1 MNNIAE
7 FIDRYVAVW
16 NEPDTNLRRKSV
28 IALWAEDGTNLT
40 RTIEARGYEALE
52 ARVARAHEKWVK
64 DEGFI
69 FRPLNGVAHHHNV
82 MTFRWEMVTAGGGE
96 PATIGSELFILGK
109 DGRIRFDYQ
118 FLEPPLHSDE
128 LDQFVNRYI
137 AVWNESDTDLRR
149 EGIATLWSDDG
160 AYVDPSTEQHGY
172 NAIETTVAKV
182 HDEFA
187 AKGLVFMPANTTDGH
202 HNVVRVDWKMFPAG
216 RGEMAA
222 SGSDFLVLRDD
233 RRIFSDYR
241 FIDASSKS

>member
-1 MNNIAE
+1 
-7 FIDRYVAVW
+7 
-16 NEPDTNLRRKSV
+16 
-28 IALWAEDGTNLT
+28 
-40 RTIEARGYEALE
+40 
-52 ARVARAHEKWVK
+52 VK

-82 MTFRWEMVTAGGGE
+82 MTFRWEMVPAGGGE

-149 EGIATLWSDDG
+149 EGIAALWSDDG

-202 HNVVRVDWKMFPAG
+202 HNLVRVDWKMFSAG

-233 RRIFSDYR
+233 RRISSDYR
-241 FIDASSKS
+241 FINASSK